1 MEGGGGKRKEVKIEH
16 GSNEII
22 NSTNFF
28 ESFFFLFVY
37 VLLVCLYFFCVCLW
51 ICCFFTF
58 LFEILQQRGKEEAKV
73 RKAGGEAI
81 Q

>member
-28 ESFFFLFVY
+28 ESFFLFVY
-37 VLLVCLYFFCVCLW
+37 VLLVCLYFFCVCVCGFVVSLH
-51 ICCFFTF
+51 FFLKF
-58 LFEILQQRGKEEAKV
+58 SSREGK
-73 RKAGGEAI
+73 RRPR
-81 Q
+81 

>member
-28 ESFFFLFVY
+28 ESFF
-37 VLLVCLYFFCVCLW
+37 CL
-51 ICCFFTF
+51 FTF
-58 LFEILQQRGKEEAKV
+58 CWFVCIFFVCVSVDLLFLYISF
-73 RKAGGEAI
+73 
-81 Q
+81 

>member
-28 ESFFFLFVY
+28 ESFFFVCLRFVGLFVFFLC
-37 VLLVCLYFFCVCLW
+37 VSVDLLFLYISF
-51 ICCFFTF
+51 
-58 LFEILQQRGKEEAKV
+58 
-73 RKAGGEAI
+73 
-81 Q
+81 